1 MLYGLCMEFSF
12 VQENSFIKKGKKF
25 LYCLLS
31 FIREYFFCICLDI
44 KKSLINV
51 PIYNNLGELLKLYF
65 YFIQFHR
72 SSGMRIF
79 MAIFFLWTY
88 MISIG
93 YRGILPS
100 FLTVTVL
107 PRPMDSLQELANTV
121 STRLI
126 T

>member
-1 MLYGLCMEFSF
+1 
-12 VQENSFIKKGKKF
+12 
-25 LYCLLS
+25 
-31 FIREYFFCICLDI
+31 
-44 KKSLINV
+44 
-51 PIYNNLGELLKLYF
+51 
-65 YFIQFHR
+65 
-72 SSGMRIF
+72 
-79 MAIFFLWTY
+79 MALFFLWTY

-121 STRLI
+121 STTLL